1 MQPYRRSK
9 RDSESKK
16 SNRHELKLPKLK
28 KIDPKEL
35 AAIFRAEGIKLKLDA
50 KNLMKKSAT
59 SKDISRPKRKQGSQC
74 AYTYESCDP
83 KQKTPSG
90 CPLCYRCHCEPS
102 ENIENQRFS
111 TRDIRI
117 PYKMA
122 SHVDEPFT
130 APTQQEFDYEPSAY
144 TGLKN
149 RDMYKDYIREI
160 ISKYPEHMSRKMPDL
175 RDQQKDLMRF
185 VGEMSRA
192 DKSPKERVENEDV
205 RYKLIDNAVDLYKF
219 YERAISQVP
228 ALGKDGKLSKKKRG
242 TVLEVIELTS
252 DEMNNAG
259 IKIGAEDFGSNFSV
273 N

>member
-1 MQPYRRSK
+1 M
-9 RDSESKK
+9 
-16 SNRHELKLPKLK
+16 
-28 KIDPKEL
+28 
-35 AAIFRAEGIKLKLDA
+35 AAIFRAQGIKLKLD
-50 KNLMKKSAT
+50 KKDLKKKSSH

-74 AYTYESCDP
+74 SYTYESCDP

-90 CPLCYRCHCEPS
+90 CPLCYKCKCEPS
-102 ENIENQRFS
+102 ENVDNQRFS
-111 TRDIRI
+111 PKDIKI

-122 SHVDEPFT
+122 TNNEQFA
-130 APTQQEFDYEPSAY
+130 APTQQEFDFEPSAY

-175 RDQQKDLMRF
+175 RDQQRDLMRF

-192 DKSPKERVENEDV
+192 DKSPKGRIDNEDV
-205 RYKLIDNAVDLYKF
+205 RYKIIDNAVDLYKA
-219 YERAISQVP
+219 YERAVSKVP
-228 ALGKDGKLSKKKRG
+228 TLGSDGKLLKKKRG
-242 TVLEVIELTS
+242 TVLEVIEMTS

-259 IKIGAEDFGSNFSV
+259 IKIGDENFGSNFSI